1 MPLALGHNQKRQPV
15 VADGLFSLLVVAI
28 DGEDEKV
35 IAFDFRDKVFRM
47 TPLLFAKILSGRNT
61 VDRRLMVLNGY
72 VALGASLSERFFEL
86 WILFEFGVM
95 ESWTRMISIPSF
107 EGTLLGLW
115 NSRELIIRDSNSQLV
130 LYDFLTLDSWH
141 L

>member
-72 VALGASLSERFFEL
+72 VALGASLSERFFEV

>member
-1 MPLALGHNQKRQPV
+1 MPLAVGHNQKRQPV

>member
-1 MPLALGHNQKRQPV
+1 MPLAVGHNQKRQPV

-72 VALGASLSERFFEL
+72 VALGASLSERFFEV

-115 NSRELIIRDSNSQLV
+115 NSRELS
-130 LYDFLTLDSWH
+130 
-141 L
+141 